1 MSESEDR
8 KTLLLVD
15 DAPANIQVA
24 NAILKDDYRVR
35 VATSGAKA
43 LELVKAK
50 PAPDLILLDVEMPEM
65 DGYEVCRRLKTDP
78 ETREI
83 PVIFLT
89 GKTEAEDETR
99 GFSVGA
105 VDYIHK
111 PFSPSV
117 VQARVQ
123 THLAL
128 RETREQ
134 LARQLSA
141 IQHELEMA
149 RKIQLSILPR
159 EVPRVEGV
167 EIAARY
173 VPMTSVAGDF
183 YDFIPVD
190 DKRFGALVA
199 DVSGH
204 GVPAAL
210 VASMLKIALAA
221 QSPHASDP
229 ARVLAGLNQAL
240 CGKFATHFVTA
251 AYLFVDTG
259 EGDDRLC
266 RRRASPPRA
275 LRDVGRKRPG
285 RPAERS
291 LPRHVPARQ
300 VFRDPGAD
308 RPGRPLRGL
317 HGRRVGSPQPGG
329 RRIRNRADPEPAR
342 GFRDQPADPFAD
354 RVLDTLNAWT
364 SRPRGRG
371 ARRRHHPS
379 RDPRELN
386 RRRLASDRGGR
397 HSGARESRSTRLRSR
412 ARAGRRVEEPGDR
425 DRRNEDR
432 ATGGSTAR
440 SRRARSRPRRGRRP
454 SSRRARRA
462 RRRTETGRGT
472 EGPARARASRGRSA
486 AAARARRARAP
497 RRTRTNASVRD
508 ARAERRRGRP
518 SRIRSRRHREG
529 PREALPRP
537 RPLAPVRNAG
547 TSAERDGG
555 VREDRGQVGSRETS
569 ARGLDAEGFRV
580 PGEAELGRRRHVA
593 ERAPRRRRPRGSRG
607 SLRRRRPCG
616 SASSG

>member
-1 MSESEDR
+1 MSESGDR

-15 DAPANIQVA
+15 DAPANIQIA

-117 VQARVQ
+117 VKARVQ

-190 DKRFGALVA
+190 EKRFGALVA

-240 CGKFATHFVTA
+240 CGKFETHFVTA
-251 AYLFVDTG
+251 AYLFVDTEKG
-259 EGDDRLC
+259 TIDYAGAGHPPLVLCGNSGSARAVQQNGLFLGMFPHAKYSGIQVPITPGDRCAVYTDGVSE
-266 RRRASPPRA
+266 A
-275 LRDVGRKRPG
+275 
-285 RPAERS
+285 
-291 LPRHVPARQ
+291 
-300 VFRDPGAD
+300 
-308 RPGRPLRGL
+308 
-317 HGRRVGSPQPGG
+317 
-329 RRIRNRADPEPAR
+329 RNRAGEEFGTERLQNLLEAS
-342 GFRDQPADPFAD
+342 RDQPADPFAD
-354 RVLDTLNAWT
+354 KVLDTLNAWT
-364 SRPRGRG
+364 SRPPGEGHDDDITLLVIRASGISPES
-371 ARRRHHPS
+371 ARRS
-379 RDPRELN
+379 
-386 RRRLASDRGGR
+386 SD
-397 HSGARESRSTRLRSR
+397 S
-412 ARAGRRVEEPGDR
+412 
-425 DRRNEDR
+425 
-432 ATGGSTAR
+432 
-440 SRRARSRPRRGRRP
+440 
-454 SSRRARRA
+454 
-462 RRRTETGRGT
+462 
-472 EGPARARASRGRSA
+472 
-486 AAARARRARAP
+486 
-497 RRTRTNASVRD
+497 
-508 ARAERRRGRP
+508 
-518 SRIRSRRHREG
+518 
-529 PREALPRP
+529 
-537 RPLAPVRNAG
+537 
-547 TSAERDGG
+547 
-555 VREDRGQVGSRETS
+555 
-569 ARGLDAEGFRV
+569 
-580 PGEAELGRRRHVA
+580 
-593 ERAPRRRRPRGSRG
+593 
-607 SLRRRRPCG
+607 
-616 SASSG
+616 